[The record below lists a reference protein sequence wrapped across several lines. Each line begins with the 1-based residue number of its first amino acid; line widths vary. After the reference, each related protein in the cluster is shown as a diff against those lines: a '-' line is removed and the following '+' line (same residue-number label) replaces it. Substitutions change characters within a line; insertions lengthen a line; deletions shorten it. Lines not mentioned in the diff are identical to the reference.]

1 MVVDLVPENGPEF
14 FMVVGV
20 AKVVLACDNF
30 LALDVV
36 GFIKLEFALG
46 VVRRALTG
54 LEGVRVIVADEVIL
68 IGLDRAVM
76 LGVDVV
82 GFMTL
87 LEKPFLVKSCW
98 LKKKKKTQLI
108 TKYVTMYAGKNKKQ
122 ANFLKAFQ

>member
-1 MVVDLVPENGPEF
+1 MFCFCYRLDGLVAVNLVDVVVVDLVPENGPEF

-87 LEKPFLVKSCW
+87 LEKPFLVKSC
-98 LKKKKKTQLI
+98 
-108 TKYVTMYAGKNKKQ
+108 
-122 ANFLKAFQ
+122 